1 MLYLQL
7 FWSFA
12 QIGLFSFGGGYAA
25 LPIIQKQVVSLH
37 HWLTLQEFMDILAI
51 SQMTP
56 GPVAINTSTFVGMRI
71 LGIPGAITAT
81 LGCVVPSFVIVLIIA
96 YFYHKYKNIWVM
108 QGLLAGLR
116 PATVSLIG
124 ASGLGI
130 LIAALYHVE
139 IEAFAFKNIASLDIP
154 AAVTFILGMFLLG
167 KRRSDPIYII
177 IGAGLLGMI
186 FALF

>member
-25 LPIIQKQVVSLH
+25 LPIIQKQVVSVH

-56 GPVAINTSTFVGMRI
+56 GPVAINTATFVGMRV
-71 LGIPGAITAT
+71 LGLPGAITAT
-81 LGCVVPSFVIVLIIA
+81 LGCVVPSFMVVLIIA
-96 YFYHKYKNIWVM
+96 YFYNKYKNIWVM

-116 PATVSLIG
+116 PATVSLI
-124 ASGLGI
+124 ATSGLGI

-139 IEAFAFKNIASLDIP
+139 IEAFAIKNIASLDIP
-154 AAVTFILGMFLLG
+154 AAATFVFGMFLLG

-177 IGAGLLGMI
+177 IGAGFLGI
-186 FALF
+186 VFALF